1 MDTPSEVVDKPVNPE
16 TLIKELEKDTFTHVG
31 FSVISND
38 NSKFIRCVQAI
49 KKYDSSIKT
58 IIGGPGAMFEKSK
71 DLVDY
76 VCIGERGEIF
86 LRKLFNE
93 DIKKPIKLII
103 VPNRL
108 FWRYGIKEYPTELY
122 RIVT

>member
-1 MDTPSEVVDKPVNPE
+1 
-16 TLIKELEKDTFTHVG
+16 
-31 FSVISND
+31 
-38 NSKFIRCVQAI
+38 
-49 KKYDSSIKT
+49 
-58 IIGGPGAMFEKSK
+58 MFEKSK